1 MTFTAYEGGRVT
13 NMKRIKKGPVLVTIG
28 VIVPPKLIEEK
39 GLMWVG
45 YAEYRCCDED
55 LAFG

>member
-13 NMKRIKKGPVLVTIG
+13 NMKRLKKGPVLITIG
-28 VIVPPKLIEEK
+28 VCPAQTYGRK
-39 GLMWVG
+39 GLMRVG
-45 YAEYRCCDED
+45 YAKYGCRAED